1 MPRRRRWSS
10 TEVRRLAEATGSAIA
25 GRYLA
30 AEANSTAFEV
40 GPSLR
45 FGMTAK
51 KLNKNKNGEENSRA
65 TAGSAAKAAWWREAG
80 RLDYSRW
87 NSGVQLCP
95 HDAGIAMRTSAQ
107 FTVTGTVT
115 DCITAPAVPVTITL

>member
-10 TEVRRLAEATGSAIA
+10 VEVRRLAEATGSAIA

-65 TAGSAAKAAWWREAG
+65 TAGSAAKPRGGARRVGSTTADG
-80 RLDYSRW
+80 TQ
-87 NSGVQLCP
+87 GCKLCP